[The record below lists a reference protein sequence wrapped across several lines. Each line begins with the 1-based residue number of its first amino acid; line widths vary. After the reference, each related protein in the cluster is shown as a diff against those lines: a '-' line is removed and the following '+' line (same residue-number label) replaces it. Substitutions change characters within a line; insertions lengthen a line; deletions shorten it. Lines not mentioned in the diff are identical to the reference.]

1 MEKAVI
7 FGCGQSAR
15 EYGGLIREQFEVI
28 AYSCN
33 RPEKWGQELNG
44 LTILEPARIPED
56 AAIVVASDRY
66 YPEIIYGLE
75 QQGRSENIYT
85 VIHGHII
92 RYFPSAAR
100 EGQWAF
106 EFPQLEA
113 VPSELQADISG
124 LCNSKCQYCPF
135 HSEFA
140 NYPYPLQLMDE
151 KVLDRIILQAHDIK
165 TFKTLTFVG
174 NGEPMTHPR
183 WNEYATRILQECG
196 SIKEFVMYTNGMLL
210 TRENVEKLSRLPA
223 RKIRLF
229 ISIDGISPE
238 DCEYWR
244 KGEKFPVIQENV
256 NEAWEILG
264 CQANLDVE
272 FVVRGSVVLPHF
284 VDVSSPAAVKSFLEE
299 SQQWRKEMFPF
310 AAHANVFAYPYANQ
324 IPGTKTVAASM
335 FPYATTCFN
344 LFSLV
349 PIAANGDIL
358 SCPCGP
364 MTKNETGYIVGNIME
379 DDLLHVFY
387 HNQDLLQMRND
398 LLNNRRPRQ
407 CGSCAGIG
415 ASKQLC
421 LQRTE

>member
-124 LCNSKCQYCPF
+124 LF
-135 HSEFA
+135 
-140 NYPYPLQLMDE
+140 
-151 KVLDRIILQAHDIK
+151 
-165 TFKTLTFVG
+165 
-174 NGEPMTHPR
+174 
-183 WNEYATRILQECG
+183 
-196 SIKEFVMYTNGMLL
+196 
-210 TRENVEKLSRLPA
+210 
-223 RKIRLF
+223 
-229 ISIDGISPE
+229 
-238 DCEYWR
+238 
-244 KGEKFPVIQENV
+244 
-256 NEAWEILG
+256 
-264 CQANLDVE
+264 
-272 FVVRGSVVLPHF
+272 
-284 VDVSSPAAVKSFLEE
+284 
-299 SQQWRKEMFPF
+299 
-310 AAHANVFAYPYANQ
+310 
-324 IPGTKTVAASM
+324 
-335 FPYATTCFN
+335 
-344 LFSLV
+344 
-349 PIAANGDIL
+349 
-358 SCPCGP
+358 
-364 MTKNETGYIVGNIME
+364 
-379 DDLLHVFY
+379 
-387 HNQDLLQMRND
+387 
-398 LLNNRRPRQ
+398 
-407 CGSCAGIG
+407 
-415 ASKQLC
+415 
-421 LQRTE
+421 